1 MQDHGHQRP
10 VATLAADDSLPHSQ
24 RNGAFVARFSDT
36 PSATAARDDH
46 APLGVMSLVRSAVLH
61 DLSHQERLLVILW
74 HVERM
79 TPAEIGAVL
88 DTTAERVL
96 QMYDAVVSRLRSAVS
111 KAA

>member
-10 VATLAADDSLPHSQ
+10 VATLAADDSLPHTQ
-24 RNGAFVARFSDT
+24 RNGAFTARFAGT
-36 PSATAARDDH
+36 PSDPAAREDH
-46 APLGVMSLVRSAVLH
+46 APVGVMSLVRSAVLH

-88 DTTAERVL
+88 DTTAERVM
-96 QMYDAVVSRLRSAVS
+96 QMYEAVVSRLRSAVS

>member
-36 PSATAARDDH
+36 SNGTAAHGDTE
-46 APLGVMSLVRSAVLH
+46 PVGVMGLVRSAVLH

-96 QMYDAVVSRLRSAVS
+96 QMYEAVVARLRSVVS